1 MGNIY
6 IGGTGKTPTSILIAK
21 ELLNYGIPSVIL
33 RKYYKDQEDE
43 YKQIKNNFSN
53 LIINKKE
60 MRGLKMLFQ
69 KDIN

>member
-6 IGGTGKTPTSILIAK
+6 IGGTENTTSILIAK
-21 ELLNYGIPSVIL
+21 ELLSKFIPSVIL

-53 LIINKKE
+53 LIINKK
-60 MRGLKMLFQ
+60 RDVGIKMLFQ

>member
-6 IGGTGKTPTSILIAK
+6 IGGTGKTYSILIAK
-21 ELLNYGIPSVIL
+21 ELLNYHSSVIL

-53 LIINKKE
+53 LIINKK
-60 MRGLKMLFQ
+60 RDAGIKMLFQ